1 MPYIDVLCS
10 GDYTV
15 VTRCLSG
22 RYRQE
27 GNIESGQVEDGYTVM
42 VPRDPKLEVDGESEE
57 EVEGGNPKRKDR
69 LEGYSQ
75 RTVDVGEEIADIGVR
90 ADEDLI
96 IMATIV

>member
-1 MPYIDVLCS
+1 M
-10 GDYTV
+10 
-15 VTRCLSG
+15 SG

-42 VPRDPKLEVDGESEE
+42 VPRETLDGSEPSAIVEE
-57 EVEGGNPKRKDR
+57 EDFEGGNPRRRDR

-96 IMATIV
+96 ILATVV

>member
-1 MPYIDVLCS
+1 
-10 GDYTV
+10 
-15 VTRCLSG
+15 LSG

-27 GNIESGQVEDGYTVM
+27 GNVESGQVEDGYTVM
-42 VPRDPKLEVDGESEE
+42 VPRDTVDLLEDEE

-96 IMATIV
+96 IVATVV